1 MSTHNRRPNI
11 LLVMPD
17 QMRGD
22 CLSLDGHPVLK
33 TPNIDSIG
41 QGGVHFAR
49 AYTTCTSCIAARR
62 SLLTG
67 QHPATSGVV
76 GYREGVPIRT
86 RTVTQALR
94 DSGYATAI
102 AGRYMHQSPHEEP
115 YGFEKRV
122 LGSTYVKD
130 DDYAKYLNQKAPELG
145 GISGIGLSCNGRE
158 AKVWPVD
165 EELHPTN
172 WAVRQARRLLAETDP
187 AREVF
192 LVASFYAPHPPLF
205 PPARYMERYLA
216 MDLPPAAI
224 GDWETP
230 PPKGSYETNVDAH
243 RTVLD
248 GEELRRAQAG
258 YFGLIHHIDDQ
269 IADLLEE
276 FKRKSEEAGRPWV
289 IVFTS
294 DHCELL
300 GDHYLFR
307 KCQPYE
313 GSSRIPLL
321 IQGSPG
327 LGFAPGAKCSGAV
340 CLEDIMPT
348 LLELAGAPVPDH
360 IDGRSLVPILRGEAE
375 SVRDLL
381 HGEHAPCYDAE
392 QGYHM
397 LIDGRMKYIWRP
409 ASGAEQLFDIGDDPQ
424 ELHDLGARPDR
435 AQDMSLW
442 RERMIERL
450 KGRPEGFT
458 DGERLVAGREYGPV
472 LPHADKSEK
481 GKT

>member
-1 MSTHNRRPNI
+1 MPTDAPNI

-22 CLSLDGHPVLK
+22 CLSLDGHPVLR

-41 QGGVHFAR
+41 EGGVHFTR

-67 QHPATSGVV
+67 QHPGTNGVV

-86 RTVTQALR
+86 PTLTRLLFG
-94 DSGYATAI
+94 SGYATVL
-102 AGRYMHQSPHEEP
+102 AGRFMHQSPREEP

-122 LGSTYVKD
+122 LGSTYITD
-130 DDYAKYLNQKAPELG
+130 DDYAKYLDGQVPDLG
-145 GISGIGLSCNGRE
+145 GIRGIGVSCNGRE
-158 AKVWPVD
+158 AKPFPLD
-165 EELHPTN
+165 EELHATN
-172 WAVRQARRLLAETDP
+172 WAMRQARRLLAEENSGRP
-187 AREVF
+187 MF
-192 LVASFYAPHPPLF
+192 LVASFYAPHPPLC
-205 PPARYMERYLA
+205 PPARYMDRFLEID
-216 MDLPPAAI
+216 MPPAAV

-230 PPKGSYETNVDAH
+230 PPKEAYEGNVDAH
-243 RTVLD
+243 RVVLE

-258 YFGLIHHIDDQ
+258 YFGLIEQIDD
-269 IADLLEE
+269 LLGELLAE

-294 DHCELL
+294 DHGELM

-313 GSSRIPLL
+313 GSSRIPFL

-327 LGFAPGAKCSGAV
+327 LGFVAGATCSAPV

-348 LLELAGAPVPDH
+348 LLDLAGVPTPDD
-360 IDGRSLVPILRGEAE
+360 IDGRSLLPVLRGESD
-375 SVRDLL
+375 SVREVL
-381 HGEHAPCYDAE
+381 HGEHATCYDAE

-397 LIDGRMKYIWRP
+397 LTDGRMKYVWRP
-409 ASGAEQLFDIGDDPQ
+409 ASGREELFDLDEEPQ
-424 ELHDLGARPDR
+424 ELRDLSAR
-435 AQDMSLW
+435 ADMTDAMSMW
-442 RERMIERL
+442 RKRMIEEL
-450 KGRPEGFT
+450 EGRPEGFI
-458 DGERLVAGREYGPV
+458 DGARLVAGREYKAV
-472 LPHADKSEK
+472 LPRAMTEQEARK
-481 GKT
+481 

>member
-1 MSTHNRRPNI
+1 MSTQDRRPNI

-22 CLSLDGHPVLK
+22 CLSLEGHPVLR

-41 QGGVHFAR
+41 REGVHFAR

-67 QHPATSGVV
+67 LHPATGGVV
-76 GYREGVPIRT
+76 GYREGVPIT
-86 RTVTQALR
+86 TPTVTELLR
-94 DSGYATAI
+94 DAGYATAI
-102 AGRYMHQSPHEEP
+102 AGRNMHQSPHEKP
-115 YGFEKRV
+115 YGFDKRV

-130 DDYAKYLNQKAPELG
+130 DDYAKYLDERAPDLG
-145 GISGIGLSCNGRE
+145 GIRGIGLSCNGRE
-158 AKVWPVD
+158 ARPWPVA

-172 WAVRQARRLLAETDP
+172 WAARQAARLLAEEESGRP
-187 AREVF
+187 MF
-192 LVASFYAPHPPLF
+192 LVASFYAPHPPLC
-205 PPARYMERYLA
+205 PPARYMERFLK
-216 MDLPPAAI
+216 MDMPAAAV

-230 PPKGSYETNVDAH
+230 PPKGSYETNGDAH
-243 RTVLD
+243 RVVLE

-258 YFGLIHHIDDQ
+258 YFGLIEQIDGLLGE
-269 IADLLEE
+269 LLEE

-294 DHCELL
+294 DHGELL

-321 IQGSPG
+321 IQGSPD
-327 LGFAPGAKCSGAV
+327 LGFAPGAKCAAPV

-348 LLELAGAPVPDH
+348 LLELADAPAPGNL
-360 IDGRSLVPILRGEAE
+360 DGRSLVPVLRGEAE
-375 SVRDLL
+375 SVREIL

-397 LIDGRMKYIWRP
+397 LADGRMKYVWRP
-409 ASGAEQLFDIGDDPQ
+409 ASGREELFDLESDPH
-424 ELHDLGARPDR
+424 ELHDLAARPD
-435 AQDMSLW
+435 MSETISAW
-442 RERMIERL
+442 RERMVEELR
-450 KGRPEGFT
+450 GRPEGFV
-458 DGERLVAGREYGPV
+458 DGARLVAGRAYGPV
-472 LPHADKSEK
+472 LSQAEGDRKA
-481 GKT
+481 